1 MDKNYIKGFF
11 RKLNCLLELDLKEV
25 PRVICSIDTLAPAQS
40 EEAVEKYTRYMTNS
54 SGMFNWN
61 EMLTTDSP
69 VFGEYVI
76 NKITLKQT
84 GKDEYCFRADQLI
97 HQH

>member
-1 MDKNYIKGFF
+1 
-11 RKLNCLLELDLKEV
+11 
-25 PRVICSIDTLAPAQS
+25 
-40 EEAVEKYTRYMTNS
+40 MTNS

-69 VFGEYVI
+69 VFGEYVN

-84 GKDEYCFRADQLI
+84 GKDEYCFRADHLI